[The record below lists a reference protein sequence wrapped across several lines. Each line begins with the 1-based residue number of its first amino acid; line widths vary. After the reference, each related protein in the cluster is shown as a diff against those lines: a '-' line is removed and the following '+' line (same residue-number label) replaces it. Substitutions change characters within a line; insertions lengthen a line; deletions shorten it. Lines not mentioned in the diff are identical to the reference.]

1 MPSRHSSRER
11 ALQILFQLDMSHQPV
26 ETAIA
31 SYYDGLHSEDNEE
44 RPEPD
49 PFMEE
54 LVRGTLER
62 AAEIDRRIVQRSEHW
77 RMERMAVVDR
87 NVLRLAI
94 YEMSTGLL
102 PAPVVIN
109 EAIELARRYSGDE
122 SVAFVNG
129 VLDAIHRE
137 GPGEQADSAT

>member
-1 MPSRHSSRER
+1 MPSRHRSRER

-31 SYYDGLHSEDNEE
+31 SYYGGLYSEESDQP
-44 RPEPD
+44 PEPD

-54 LVRGTLER
+54 LVRGTVER
-62 AAEIDRRIVQRSEHW
+62 TAEIDRRIVQRSEHW

-94 YEMSTGLL
+94 SEVSTGLL

-109 EAIELARRYSGDE
+109 EAIELARRFSGDE

-137 GPGEQADSAT
+137 GPAEPVDPAT

>member
-1 MPSRHSSRER
+1 MPSRHRSRER

-26 ETAIA
+26 DTAIA
-31 SYYDGLHSEDNEE
+31 SYYDGLYSEEHDE

-54 LVRGTLER
+54 LIRGTVER
-62 AAEIDRRIVQRSEHW
+62 TAEIDRRIVERSEHW

-94 YEMSTGLL
+94 YEMTAGLS

-109 EAIELARRYSGDE
+109 EAIELARRFSGDE

-129 VLDAIHRE
+129 VLDAIHRQ
-137 GPGEQADSAT
+137 GPGEQADPAT

>member
-1 MPSRHSSRER
+1 
-11 ALQILFQLDMSHQPV
+11 
-26 ETAIA
+26 
-31 SYYDGLHSEDNEE
+31 
-44 RPEPD
+44 
-49 PFMEE
+49 
-54 LVRGTLER
+54 
-62 AAEIDRRIVQRSEHW
+62 
-77 RMERMAVVDR
+77 MERMAVVDR

-109 EAIELARRYSGDE
+109 EAIELARRFSGDE

-137 GPGEQADSAT
+137 GPAEPVDPAT